1 MFAVPTIDNTKNR
14 VLEDTIDMLRSL
26 DENELEALQSVIKVF
41 LAKDKDEDYDELVKD
56 YYKPLSKAELIE
68 RIDRGIAEADAGLAT
83 DAFQFSR
90 ELRLEFGL

>member
-1 MFAVPTIDNTKNR
+1 MFAVPTIDNTKNW